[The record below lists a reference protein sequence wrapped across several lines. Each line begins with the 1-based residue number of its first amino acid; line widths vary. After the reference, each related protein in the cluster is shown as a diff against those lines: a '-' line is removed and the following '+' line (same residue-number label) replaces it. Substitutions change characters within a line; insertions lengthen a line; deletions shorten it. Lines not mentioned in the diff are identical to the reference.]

1 MMRITLLFLSVLIQQ
16 VFSEP
21 ATDVRDAP
29 GIVELGDFEILQ
41 LPSDFDPN
49 HAALDIASQSEA
61 LRRNPH
67 AALPHLPAHILA
79 SAIKIQGSTLTRRS
93 AEHTD
98 SEDHDGQHHHIDAIG
113 PTNTGVQINP
123 SAILKRLTFHCHRDG
138 GREGADRPHW
148 WDVDD
153 LGMKLESDQG
163 LGNQFCCHFNY
174 RDFRTTIMTHNTAAV
189 EWAGI
194 VGRCMSCRVIGYI
207 IRVHTELC
215 GVENSYFA
223 GGMVVYVIPILPLL
237 RPLRLARYSELILM
251 LVCGVSSF
259 HGWAEYNI
267 FRPKEVI
274 HE

>member
-1 MMRITLLFLSVLIQQ
+1 
-16 VFSEP
+16 
-21 ATDVRDAP
+21 
-29 GIVELGDFEILQ
+29 
-41 LPSDFDPN
+41 
-49 HAALDIASQSEA
+49 
-61 LRRNPH
+61 
-67 AALPHLPAHILA
+67 
-79 SAIKIQGSTLTRRS
+79 
-93 AEHTD
+93 
-98 SEDHDGQHHHIDAIG
+98 
-113 PTNTGVQINP
+113 
-123 SAILKRLTFHCHRDG
+123 
-138 GREGADRPHW
+138 
-148 WDVDD
+148 
-153 LGMKLESDQG
+153 
-163 LGNQFCCHFNY
+163 
-174 RDFRTTIMTHNTAAV
+174 MTHNTAAV